1 MMDGFGGMWFGWIF
15 WIALIAV
22 VIWVLLKVSNNA
34 NKKYHS
40 LPNKETPLE
49 VLKRRY
55 ASGEI
60 TKADFEDMK
69 EDLK

>member
-34 NKKYHS
+34 NKKYPS